1 MALQPDIQYVQFY
14 MDGSAARKIEPKR
27 ETGKTVRPMPRRKA
41 RRRVVAVDP
50 VALVGTV
57 VAVIMLVAMAF
68 GVAEYRETLLRAEQM
83 STYVEQLQ
91 NENAAL
97 NQVYRDSYDLEDVYE
112 VATAIGM
119 VPVENL
125 EDIPISVEVP
135 QKTETDRNVWESI
148 TTFLAGL
155 FA

>member
-27 ETGKTVRPMPRRKA
+27 ETGKTVRPMPRRKV

-57 VAVIMLVAMAF
+57 AAVIMLVAMAF
-68 GVAEYRETLLRAEQM
+68 GVAEYHETLLRAEQM
-83 STYVEQLQ
+83 SSYVEQLQ

-97 NQVYRDSYDLEDVYE
+97 NQVYRDSYDLEEVYE

-119 VPVENL
+119 VPIENL
-125 EDIPISVEVP
+125 EDIPISVELP
-135 QKTETDRNVWESI
+135 RKTETSRNVWESI